1 MSRFLAREQQSS
13 LHLVTTLDSGG
24 SSASLRQAFE
34 MPAVGDLRNRLLAL
48 ANRDNPSIR
57 TTVEWMQ
64 HRMAPGADVVALRRD
79 IESLAALPDFAADR
93 DGKLIDVARFA
104 LEQLPSAGQF
114 AGMCIGNLVLTGMYL
129 QHGRR
134 LEQATTQLGEALE
147 IVGWVLPI
155 TEDNAQLCV
164 TLANGQRLIG
174 QHLMTG
180 KEVERL
186 VSPIQSIIASNAEGK
201 PVTLA
206 MSNRQREMIACANQ
220 IIFPPGSFFSSII
233 ANLLCNDVVR
243 ALIEQPALKVYVPNL
258 GFDPEQ
264 LNLSTLDTIA
274 WIWGIFDKVAGRA
287 EILAERSL
295 VLLDQSHIDAEPA
308 LVQALE
314 ARGIRYRV
322 EEISEKD
329 DQGRPFRHNAERL
342 IRALRELPAP
352 IV

>member
-174 QHLMTG
+174 
-180 KEVERL
+180 
-186 VSPIQSIIASNAEGK
+186 
-201 PVTLA
+201 
-206 MSNRQREMIACANQ
+206 
-220 IIFPPGSFFSSII
+220 
-233 ANLLCNDVVR
+233 
-243 ALIEQPALKVYVPNL
+243 
-258 GFDPEQ
+258 
-264 LNLSTLDTIA
+264 
-274 WIWGIFDKVAGRA
+274 
-287 EILAERSL
+287 
-295 VLLDQSHIDAEPA
+295 
-308 LVQALE
+308 
-314 ARGIRYRV
+314 
-322 EEISEKD
+322 
-329 DQGRPFRHNAERL
+329 
-342 IRALRELPAP
+342 
-352 IV
+352 